1 MASPLEL
8 GRFLFQEYWFAVE
21 IASFLLLIALV
32 GALYLGRYEEQA
44 KKIPDSGGPV
54 IVSFSHVLSLA
65 LLLFILGAV
74 CAVARRNLI
83 MILIGVE
90 IMLNAAGLAFIGASL
105 KWQHLDGQAFVIF
118 ILTVAASEVAVG
130 LALIVYSYRRTGS
143 VDANRLQYPERI
155 R

>member
-1 MASPLEL
+1 M
-8 GRFLFQEYWFAVE
+8 
-21 IASFLLLIALV
+21 
-32 GALYLGRYEEQA
+32 
-44 KKIPDSGGPV
+44 
-54 IVSFSHVLSLA
+54 IVPFGHVLVLA
-65 LLLFILGAV
+65 VLLFILGAV

-105 KWQHLDGQAFVIF
+105 KWQQLDGQAFVIF

-143 VDANRLQYPERI
+143 VDANRYNLLKG
-155 R
+155 